1 MLKLEGR
8 AARSKC
14 YMWLYRTSG
23 DAKSPVVLY
32 EYRPTRKA
40 ENAAAFLESFSG
52 WLHAD
57 GYSGYHRLPENI
69 RVVGCWAHLRR
80 KFDEAVNALPKEQ
93 QVGCTALEGL
103 QYCNILFA
111 IEKELADLPPEER
124 YIQRLARSKPVMDAL
139 LTWAETKSAA
149 VPKSAL
155 GKALYYLREQ
165 WPYLIRFLGDGQLEI
180 FNNRAERSVKPFVMS
195 RKN

>member
-1 MLKLEGR
+1 MTRMAALITTGCLK
-8 AARSKC
+8 
-14 YMWLYRTSG
+14 TSG
-23 DAKSPVVLY
+23 QL
-32 EYRPTRKA
+32 
-40 ENAAAFLESFSG
+40 AAG
-52 WLHAD
+52 
-57 GYSGYHRLPENI
+57 RI
-69 RVVGCWAHLRR
+69 CM
-80 KFDEAVNALPKEQ
+80 VNLLPKVQ
-93 QVGCTALEGL
+93 PAGCAALEEP
-103 QYCNILFA
+103 QYCNPLFG
-111 IEKELADLPPEER
+111 IEQELAGQSPEER
-124 YIQRLARSKPVMDAL
+124 YEQPLAPSKPVMDAL

>member
-1 MLKLEGR
+1 MRG
-8 AARSKC
+8 AGGA
-14 YMWLYRTSG
+14 G
-23 DAKSPVVLY
+23 V
-32 EYRPTRKA
+32 
-40 ENAAAFLESFSG
+40 AAAIL
-52 WLHAD
+52 
-57 GYSGYHRLPENI
+57 
-69 RVVGCWAHLRR
+69 
-80 KFDEAVNALPKEQ
+80 AL
-93 QVGCTALEGL
+93 VMC
-103 QYCNILFA
+103 Y
-111 IEKELADLPPEER
+111 ELIQLIVE
-124 YIQRLARSKPVMDAL
+124 QRLARSKSVMDAL

>member
-1 MLKLEGR
+1 
-8 AARSKC
+8 
-14 YMWLYRTSG
+14 
-23 DAKSPVVLY
+23 
-32 EYRPTRKA
+32 
-40 ENAAAFLESFSG
+40 
-52 WLHAD
+52 
-57 GYSGYHRLPENI
+57 
-69 RVVGCWAHLRR
+69 
-80 KFDEAVNALPKEQ
+80 
-93 QVGCTALEGL
+93 
-103 QYCNILFA
+103 
-111 IEKELADLPPEER
+111 
-124 YIQRLARSKPVMDAL
+124 MDDL